1 MQISC
6 VFTDTPPRPHASS
19 TWSIS
24 AIHTTDNTHQ
34 KVPTQENCP
43 SRFLSLFCTPYCES
57 ESQLLPI
64 VDRQTFLKQTAKTQS
79 NISAT
84 RIVHQFPGTIQD
96 KSNDLL
102 ANSVISTREIVGNV
116 FLSRDQSLRVTQL
129 PTYDGAP
136 FHHEPGLQIDEHF
149 LSAVNQLCYLTFR

>member
-24 AIHTTDNTHQ
+24 AIHTTDNSHQ
-34 KVPTQENCP
+34 KVPTQENCLP
-43 SRFLSLFCTPYCES
+43 RLLLLFCNPYCES
-57 ESQLLPI
+57 ESRLLPI
-64 VDRQTFLKQTAKTQS
+64 VDRQTFQKQTAETQS

-84 RIVHQFPGTIQD
+84 RIVHQFPGAIQD

-102 ANSVISTREIVGNV
+102 ADSGISTREIVGSI
-116 FLSRDQSLRVTQL
+116 FQSRDQSLRVTQL
-129 PTYDGAP
+129 PITRRSSFPPRTWAP
-136 FHHEPGLQIDEHF
+136 DQPT
-149 LSAVNQLCYLTFR
+149 LSQC